1 MSIFSNN
8 YNYDTIIVGG
18 GISGLFTGYKLSE
31 TGKKILIIE
40 ASERLGGRIKT
51 TYQKDF
57 FYESGAARFHKTH
70 TKLLSLI
77 DELGLKEDIIEL
89 PDKIDYIL
97 RMDGRYK
104 TENKLN
110 LDDLLEEAISSS
122 KKISKEKLINM
133 TFFQFLIL
141 VFDFETAQ
149 FIKDSFG
156 YDSEIIHLNAHAAIT
171 MFKEDLLKDNNY
183 FVLKNGL
190 TTIIDKLE
198 QELNSRDNV
207 IIKMKTP
214 LNEVHKNHII
224 TEKGDKFNFKKLI
237 LTIPSEKLEK
247 LEYFKDNEYINSVK
261 PIKLLRIYAKY
272 PTKNLWF
279 KDIKRTITDN
289 YIRHIIPIDYD
300 NGIIMISYTDDKYS
314 EMWDGYNKI
323 SKKTLIN
330 ALHKE
335 IFDLFKI
342 QPPNPKMITLD
353 FWENGL
359 HVWGVGYDIDKVY
372 KEMLRPNDDKIF
384 ICGESYSKKQGWI
397 EGCLETCYDVIKSL
411 PFNNIKISVK
421 KEKVESKDNLMTIEE
436 IMDINKSGKEKLI
449 ILDHN
454 GNKPIYDISKWIP
467 KHPGGSIIKDIGID
481 ANKFY
486 LKKKDKKY
494 NKSPY
499 DIFKTLHT
507 KEIIKKYLIDDNN
520 FVKKVGFLDE
530 K

>member
-18 GISGLFTGYKLSE
+18 GISGLFTAYKLSL
-31 TGKKILIIE
+31 TGKKILLIE

-51 TYQKDF
+51 TYGDGF

-77 DELGLKEDIIEL
+77 YELGLKEDIIEL

-97 RMDGRYK
+97 RMDGKYK

-110 LDDLLEEAISSS
+110 LDDLLEEAVSSS
-122 KKISKEKLINM
+122 KTIDKEKLINM
-133 TFFQFLIL
+133 TFFQYLIL
-141 VFDFETAQ
+141 VFDFETTQ

-156 YDSEIIHLNAHAAIT
+156 YDSEIMHLNAYAAIT
-171 MFKEDLLKDNNY
+171 MFKDDLLKDNNY

-190 TTIIDKLE
+190 STIIDKLE
-198 QELNSRDNV
+198 EHINLKNNV
-207 IIKMKTP
+207 IIKKKTS
-214 LNEVHKNHII
+214 LKEVHKDHIL
-224 TEKGDKFNFKKLI
+224 TDKEDKFNFKKLI
-237 LTIPSEKLEK
+237 LAIPSEKLER
-247 LEYFKDNEYINSVK
+247 LEYFKENEYINSVK

-314 EMWDGYNKI
+314 ELWDGYNKI
-323 SKKTLIN
+323 NQKTLIK

-335 IFDLFKI
+335 IFDLFEI
-342 QPPNPKMITLD
+342 EPPKPKMVSVD
-353 FWENGL
+353 YWENGL
-359 HVWGVGYDIDKVY
+359 HLWNIGYDINKVY
-372 KEMLRPNDDKIF
+372 KKMLKPGNDNVF

-397 EGCLETCYDVIKSL
+397 EGALESCYDVIKLL
-411 PFNNIKISVK
+411 PFNNIKINVK
-421 KEKVESKDNLMTIEE
+421 KEKVEEKDNLMQIQDVIEH
-436 IMDINKSGKEKLI
+436 GKLI
-449 ILDHN
+449 ILDHD
-454 GNKPIYDISKWIP
+454 GNKPIYDVTDWIS
-467 KHPGGSIIKDIGID
+467 KHPGGSIIKTVGID

-507 KEIIKKYLIDDNN
+507 KEIIKKYLIDDNK